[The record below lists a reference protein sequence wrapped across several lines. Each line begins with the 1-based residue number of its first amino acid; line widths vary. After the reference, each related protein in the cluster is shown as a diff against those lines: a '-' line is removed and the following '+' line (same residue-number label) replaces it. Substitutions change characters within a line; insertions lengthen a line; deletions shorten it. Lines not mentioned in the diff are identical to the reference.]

1 MAVVV
6 PPKVQGYLAVVEH
19 MDQILVILPAERA
32 RLGLPL
38 LPWIEI
44 CIVWWGVMH
53 CIQSK
58 LEFLLGKHFE

>member
-19 MDQILVILPAERA
+19 MDQILVIIPAERA

-38 LPWIEI
+38 LPQIEI
-44 CIVWWGVMH
+44 CIVW
-53 CIQSK
+53 
-58 LEFLLGKHFE
+58 

>member
-19 MDQILVILPAERA
+19 MDQILVIIPSERA

-38 LPWIEI
+38 LPQIEI
-44 CIVWWGVMH
+44 CIVW
-53 CIQSK
+53 
-58 LEFLLGKHFE
+58 